1 MLRGRRVRTYIR
13 TLRTPVRPCP
23 RPSGRASAARGVVA
37 AVIAASGL
45 LLAANV
51 GPAGAADTPQAPA
64 SVVRQTGG

>member
-1 MLRGRRVRTYIR
+1 MSGRTSAPYAP
-13 TLRTPVRPCP
+13 PVRPCP